1 MKICRHSESTDAPL
15 ASPTSRRELLQLAV
29 AAACWPLLAAAQER
43 GRELLP
49 LRTTGLQH
57 FGMQV
62 ADVEVA
68 GQFYGRL
75 FSPTL
80 TKEAEPPLRYYVKL
94 GSDSIAIGGANG
106 RPSRIDHYCALIE
119 DYRPPAMIE
128 RLRTEGLT
136 VGNQGL
142 VGDPDGLRLQ
152 LLGMNES
159 VSSLPAEALVSRR
172 PSVRITDE
180 GPVVTP
186 IALER
191 VVLMVSDLERALPF
205 YRLFFGAESR
215 RDADGAWFQ
224 LADTRLGVLTA
235 PRGEPPRIDHYCVN
249 VAPFDRDT
257 VAAKLTALGATLVA
271 SDDAHELHFMDRDG
285 IHVVLRA
292 A

>member
-1 MKICRHSESTDAPL
+1 
-15 ASPTSRRELLQLAV
+15 
-29 AAACWPLLAAAQER
+29 
-43 GRELLP
+43 
-49 LRTTGLQH
+49 
-57 FGMQV
+57 
-62 ADVEVA
+62 VA

-75 FSPTL
+75 FNPTL
-80 TKEAEPPLRYYVKL
+80 TKEAEPPLRYYVKI

-106 RPSRIDHYCALIE
+106 RASRIDHYCALIE
-119 DYRPPAMIE
+119 DYHPAAMIE
-128 RLRTEGLT
+128 RLRAEGLT

-152 LLGMNES
+152 LLGLNES
-159 VSSLPAEALVSRR
+159 VSSLPAESLASRR
-172 PSVRITDE
+172 PSVRITDQ

-191 VVLMVSDLERALPF
+191 VVVVVSDLERALPF

-215 RDADGAWFQ
+215 RDADGVWFQ

-249 VAPFDRDT
+249 VAPLDHDT
-257 VAAKLTALGATLVA
+257 VAAKLTALGATLVV
-271 SDDAHELHFMDRDG
+271 SDDADELHFKDRDG

>member
-1 MKICRHSESTDAPL
+1 MKTCRRSEPNAAPL
-15 ASPTSRRELLQLAV
+15 VSPTSRRELLQLAAV
-29 AAACWPLLAAAQER
+29 TACWPLLVTAQER
-43 GRELLP
+43 SPKLLP

-80 TKEAEPPLRYYVKL
+80 TKEPEPPLRYYVKL
-94 GSDSIAIGGANG
+94 GNDSIAIGGANG
-106 RPSRIDHYCALIE
+106 RASRIDHYCALIE
-119 DYRPPAMIE
+119 DYDPPAMIE
-128 RLRTEGLT
+128 RLRTEGLQ

-152 LLGMNES
+152 LLGLNES
-159 VSSLPAEALVSRR
+159 VSSLPAESLAARR
-172 PSVRITDE
+172 PSVRITDQA
-180 GPVVTP
+180 PVVTP

-191 VVLMVSDLERALPF
+191 VVVLVSDLERALPF

-235 PRGEPPRIDHYCVN
+235 PRGESPRIDHYCVN
-249 VAPFDRDT
+249 VAPFDRDP
-257 VAAKLTALGATLVA
+257 VAAKLTALGATLGVG
-271 SDDAHELHFMDRDG
+271 DDADELHFKDRDG

>member
-1 MKICRHSESTDAPL
+1 
-15 ASPTSRRELLQLAV
+15 LQLA
-29 AAACWPLLAAAQER
+29 AATACWPLLAAGQQR
-43 GRELLP
+43 SPSLLP

-75 FSPTL
+75 FNPTL
-80 TKEAEPPLRYYVKL
+80 TKEPEPPLRYYVKI

-106 RPSRIDHYCALIE
+106 REPRIDHYCALIE
-119 DYRPPAMIE
+119 DYDPPAMIE
-128 RLRTEGLT
+128 RLRAEGLT

-152 LLGMNES
+152 LLGQNES
-159 VSSLPAEALVSRR
+159 VSSLPAEALASRR
-172 PSVRITDE
+172 PSVRITDQA
-180 GPVVTP
+180 PVVTP

-191 VVLMVSDLERALPF
+191 VVVLVSDLERALPF

-215 RDADGAWFQ
+215 RDARGVWFQ

-235 PRGEPPRIDHYCVN
+235 PRGERPRIDHYCVN
-249 VAPFDRDT
+249 VTPFERDT
-257 VAAKLTALGATLVA
+257 VASELTALGATLVDA
-271 SDDAHELHFMDRDG
+271 DDAAELHFKDRDD

>member
-1 MKICRHSESTDAPL
+1 MKTCRRSELTAAL
-15 ASPTSRRELLQLAV
+15 LVSPTSRRSLLQLAAV
-29 AAACWPLLAAAQER
+29 TAFWPLLVTAQER
-43 GRELLP
+43 SPKLLP

-62 ADVEVA
+62 VDVEVA

-80 TKEAEPPLRYYVKL
+80 TKEPELPLRYYVKI

-106 RPSRIDHYCALIE
+106 RASRIDHYCALIE
-119 DYRPPAMIE
+119 DYDPPAMIE
-128 RLRTEGLT
+128 RLRTEGLS

-152 LLGMNES
+152 LLGLNES
-159 VSSLPAEALVSRR
+159 VSSLPAESLAARR
-172 PSVRITDE
+172 PSVRITDQA
-180 GPVVTP
+180 PVVTP

-191 VVLMVSDLERALPF
+191 VVVLVSDLERALPF

-224 LADTRLGVLTA
+224 LADTRLGVMTA

-249 VAPFDRDT
+249 VAPFDRDA
-257 VAAKLTALGATLVA
+257 VAAKLTALGATLGRVTTPTSCTSRTATA
-271 SDDAHELHFMDRDG
+271 STW
-285 IHVVLRA
+285 
-292 A
+292 

>member
-1 MKICRHSESTDAPL
+1 MKTSRRSELTAAL
-15 ASPTSRRELLQLAV
+15 LVSPTSRRSLLQLA
-29 AAACWPLLAAAQER
+29 AATACWPLLAAAQER
-43 GRELLP
+43 SARLLP

-62 ADVEVA
+62 ADVETA

-75 FSPTL
+75 FNPRL
-80 TKEAEPPLRYYVKL
+80 TKEPEPPLRYYVQI

-106 RPSRIDHYCALIE
+106 RESRIDHYCALIE
-119 DYRPPAMIE
+119 NYDPPAMIE
-128 RLRTEGLT
+128 RLRAEGLT

-142 VGDPDGLRLQ
+142 VGDPDGNRLQ
-152 LLGMNES
+152 LLGRNES
-159 VSSLPAEALVSRR
+159 VSALPAEALASRR
-172 PSVRITDE
+172 PSVQITDQA
-180 GPVVTP
+180 PVVTP

-191 VVLMVSDLERALPF
+191 VVVLVSDLERALPF

-215 RDADGAWFQ
+215 RNAEGAWFQ

-235 PRGEPPRIDHYCVN
+235 ARGERPRIDHYCVN
-249 VAPFDRDT
+249 FAPFDRDT

-271 SDDAHELHFMDRDG
+271 GDDDAELHFKDRDG

>member
-1 MKICRHSESTDAPL
+1 MNAGYRSWPMV
-15 ASPTSRRELLQLAV
+15 TSRRSLLQLA
-29 AAACWPLLAAAQER
+29 AATACWPLLAAAQDR
-43 GRELLP
+43 SPKLLP

-62 ADVEVA
+62 ADVEAA

-80 TKEAEPPLRYYVKL
+80 TKEPEPPLRYYVKI
-94 GSDSIAIGGANG
+94 GSDSIAIGSANG
-106 RPSRIDHYCALIE
+106 RESRIDHYCALIE
-119 DYRPPAMIE
+119 NYDPAAMIE
-128 RLRTEGLT
+128 RLRAEGLT

-152 LLGMNES
+152 LLGRNES
-159 VSSLPAEALVSRR
+159 VSALPAEAVASRR
-172 PSVRITDE
+172 PSVQITDQA
-180 GPVVTP
+180 PVVTP

-191 VVLMVSDLERALPF
+191 VVVLVSDLERALPF
-205 YRLFFGAESR
+205 YRLFFGAETR
-215 RDADGAWFQ
+215 RDAEGAWFE

-235 PRGEPPRIDHYCVN
+235 PRGERPRIDHYCVN

-257 VAAKLTALGATLVA
+257 VATKITALGATLVA
-271 SDDAHELHFMDRDG
+271 DDDDAELHFKDRDG
-285 IHVVLRA
+285 IHAVLRA